1 MFMLFFYFMFALLV
15 HTLAAAP
22 VLFVMFTKIQLG
34 VQMRNCAEL
43 QLLVNQKD
51 EPLAELHKQDKK
63 FMRAHAGIKMQ
74 TEGYVRTLVAK
85 KGELQELKMKFIA
98 LINERNQLLADNS
111 NYLQDNLGLRA
122 E

>member
-1 MFMLFFYFMFALLV
+1 MFALLV

-22 VLFVMFTKIQLG
+22 VLFVMFTNIHLEA
-34 VQMRNCAEL
+34 QMRNCAEL

-51 EPLAELHKQDKK
+51 EPLAELHKQAKK
-63 FMRAHAGIKMQ
+63 LMRAHAGIKMQ

>member
-1 MFMLFFYFMFALLV
+1 
-15 HTLAAAP
+15 
-22 VLFVMFTKIQLG
+22 
-34 VQMRNCAEL
+34 
-43 QLLVNQKD
+43 
-51 EPLAELHKQDKK
+51 LHKQAKK
-63 FMRAHAGIKMQ
+63 LMRAHAGIKMQ
-74 TEGYVRTLVAK
+74 TEGYIRTLVAK

>member
-1 MFMLFFYFMFALLV
+1 MFALLV

-22 VLFVMFTKIQLG
+22 VLFVMFTKIVWL
-34 VQMRNCAEL
+34 CAGKDLATL

>member
-1 MFMLFFYFMFALLV
+1 HLEA
-15 HTLAAAP
+15 
-22 VLFVMFTKIQLG
+22 
-34 VQMRNCAEL
+34 QMRNCAEL

-51 EPLAELHKQDKK
+51 EPLAELHKQAKK
-63 FMRAHAGIKMQ
+63 LMRAHAGIKMQ